1 MTAMQQPDPA
11 AQPAVFVLFG
21 ATGDLARRMVLP
33 AFYRLACEGLLPG
46 QWLLV
51 GNGRGE
57 ITHGDFRA
65 RVHDALT
72 EFGPRP
78 EGKDWDSFAQRVF
91 FAGGGFS
98 SGNPGSL
105 PDVLGQAR
113 ASVGGG
119 PQLVHYLAVPPVAFG
134 GLTQALGQYGLADG
148 ARVVFEKPFGT
159 SPGSFR
165 ELDRVVHSVLDEQQV
180 YRIDHF
186 LGKEAT
192 QDLHVLRFANSSSA
206 AFWDR
211 EHVESVQIDVPE
223 TLGISDRAQFYD
235 ATGAVL
241 DMLVTHLFQV
251 AAEVAMEPPAS
262 LDAPGL
268 QAARNKVVSCFR
280 PLDPQEVVLGQFDG
294 YLEVP
299 GVDPHSS
306 RDTFVAARLWIDN
319 SRWRD
324 VPFYLRTGKR
334 MAASK
339 QKVSLI
345 LREPPGP
352 LAGRLPR
359 DGNVLSFSLA
369 GDGEIDL
376 FLVAKKPGPAL
387 DLDVARAAIPLA
399 SLHGS
404 DPLPPYVRL
413 IHDVLIGDRSLF
425 TRPDGLA
432 AVWQVAE
439 PLLTSPPP
447 VRGYAP
453 GSWGP
458 AEARELIAPGQWL
471 LGQLTTRPW
480 HRPARWADPGSLR
493 LRASGS
499 STWPAS
505 VSATRMTVPVEQGA
519 PEIAFQGL
527 DRAGDLSELHP
538 VARPGGRGPARK
550 WWRRRPTWAASGS
563 PRSWP
568 GPSPSVPA
576 ADSRVSTWVPPRRSA
591 VLDVH
596 SDQHVCQ
603 LVVLVGGRAQ

>member
-1 MTAMQQPDPA
+1 VTAMQQPDPA

-46 QWLLV
+46 QWLMV

-72 EFGPRP
+72 EFGPKP

-105 PDVLGQAR
+105 PDVLSQAR

-165 ELDRVVHSVLDEQQV
+165 ELDRVVHSVLDEEQV

-294 YLEVP
+294 YQEVP

-319 SRWRD
+319 PRWRD

-339 QKVSLI
+339 QKVSLV

-399 SLHGS
+399 SLHGA

-439 PLLTSPPP
+439 PLLTRPPQ

-471 LGQLTTRPW
+471 LGQ
-480 HRPARWADPGSLR
+480 
-493 LRASGS
+493 
-499 STWPAS
+499 
-505 VSATRMTVPVEQGA
+505 
-519 PEIAFQGL
+519 
-527 DRAGDLSELHP
+527 
-538 VARPGGRGPARK
+538 
-550 WWRRRPTWAASGS
+550 
-563 PRSWP
+563 
-568 GPSPSVPA
+568 
-576 ADSRVSTWVPPRRSA
+576 
-591 VLDVH
+591 
-596 SDQHVCQ
+596 
-603 LVVLVGGRAQ
+603 